1 MTSRKWCAV
10 LLALALLG
18 GLACAQQTKLRVFI
32 GGQQRPDV
40 MRKILDI
47 YEQRNTGVRV
57 EIEVGGATS
66 DQQQQYL
73 TTVLTSRDP
82 SLDVIL
88 IDIVRPA
95 QYRAAGWSEILDR
108 YLPAANKERL
118 LRQYLPAYA
127 RANVVEGA
135 LVALPAFADAQFL
148 YYRKDL
154 LDKYGYK
161 PPVTW
166 EEAIKQAQTILQGE
180 RDPNLNGIGF
190 MGNISEGTV
199 CTFLLP
205 IWAAGGD
212 VADDKGRLTLT
223 EEQARRSLQFWL
235 DLMERYRVSPPN
247 MAEKA
252 QDTIRREMQQG
263 RWIFATLF
271 AYAWAHFQND
281 PDSQVKG
288 KIGVAVMPR
297 FEGGRSASCLGGWQ
311 WTISNFSR
319 KKAQA
324 YELLRYLSSPEVAK
338 ILAIEASNLPA
349 FPTLYQDPDI
359 LRVNPWFADALPVV
373 LNARARPVHPR
384 YPEIADVIRRG
395 LNAVLA
401 RTKTPDQ
408 AAQEIVRGL
417 RTIYGQ

>member
-1 MTSRKWCAV
+1 MVTRVWLLV
-10 LLALALLG
+10 LAFLASVAF
-18 GLACAQQTKLRVFI
+18 AQQVRLKVFI

-40 MRKILDI
+40 MRRILDV
-47 YEQRNTGVRV
+47 YEQRNPGIRV

-88 IDIVRPA
+88 IDIIRPA
-95 QYRAAGWSEILDR
+95 QYRAAGWSETLDR
-108 YLPAANKERL
+108 YLPSATRDQL
-118 LRQYLPAYA
+118 LRRYLPAYVQ
-127 RANVVEGA
+127 ANIVDGA

-154 LDKYGYK
+154 LDKYGFK

-166 EEAIKQAQTILQGE
+166 DEAIRQAQIILQGE

-205 IWAAGGD
+205 IWAMGAD
-212 VADDKGRLTLT
+212 VTDDKGRLSLT

-235 DLMERYRVSPPN
+235 DLMDRHRVSPPN

-271 AYAWAHFQND
+271 AYAWNHFQND
-281 PDSQVKG
+281 PDSRVKD

-319 KKAQA
+319 NKAQA
-324 YELLRYLSSPEVAK
+324 YQLLRYLSSPEVAK
-338 ILAIEASNLPA
+338 VLALEASNLPA
-349 FPTLYQDPDI
+349 FPELYRDPDI
-359 LRVNPWFADALPVV
+359 LRLNPWFRDALPVV
-373 LNARARPVHPR
+373 MSARARPVHPR
-384 YPEIADVIRRG
+384 YPEIADAMRRG

-401 RTKTPDQ
+401 RTRTPEQ
-408 AAQEIVRGL
+408 AAREILQGL

>member
-1 MTSRKWCAV
+1 MVRIWILV
-10 LLALALLG
+10 LALFGFAG
-18 GLACAQQTKLRVFI
+18 TWAQQTRLRVFI

-47 YEQRNTGVRV
+47 YEQRNPGVRV

-82 SLDVIL
+82 SLDLIL

-95 QYRAAGWSEILDR
+95 QYKAAGWSEVLDR
-108 YLPAANKERL
+108 YLPKASREGL
-118 LRQYLPAYA
+118 LKQYLPAYA
-127 RANVVEGA
+127 RANLIEDT
-135 LVALPAFADAQFL
+135 LVALPAFADAQFFF
-148 YYRKDL
+148 YRKDL
-154 LDKYGYK
+154 LEKYGFK
-161 PPVTW
+161 PPTTW
-166 EEAIKQAQTILQGE
+166 DEAIRQAQTILQGE

-205 IWAAGGD
+205 VWAAGGD
-212 VADDKGRLTLT
+212 VTDERGRLTLT
-223 EEQARRSLQFWL
+223 QEQAQRSLQFWL
-235 DLMERYRVSPPN
+235 DLMDKHRVSPPN

-271 AYAWAHFQND
+271 AYAWAHFQRD
-281 PDSQVKG
+281 EDSKVKG
-288 KIGVAVMPR
+288 KIGVSVMPKL
-297 FEGGRSASCLGGWQ
+297 EEGRSASCLGGWQ

-319 KKAQA
+319 NKAQA
-324 YELLRYLSSPEVAK
+324 YKLLRFLSSPEVAK

-349 FPTLYQDPDI
+349 FPELYRDPEV
-359 LRVNPWFADALPVV
+359 LKANPWFADALPVV

-384 YPEIADVIRRG
+384 YPEIADVLRRG

-401 RTKTPDQ
+401 RTKSPEQ
-408 AAQEIVRGL
+408 AAREILQGL
-417 RTIYGQ
+417 RTIYGR

>member
-1 MTSRKWCAV
+1 MVRLLVGVLVAL
-10 LLALALLG
+10 LLASGAV
-18 GLACAQQTKLRVFI
+18 AQQVKLRVFI

-40 MRKILDI
+40 MRKILDV
-47 YEQRNTGVRV
+47 YEQRNPGVKV

-88 IDIVRPA
+88 IDIIRPA
-95 QYRAAGWSEILDR
+95 QYKAAGWSEPLDR
-108 YLPAANKERL
+108 YLPLGARDAL
-118 LRQYLPAYA
+118 LRQYLPAYV
-127 RANVVEGA
+127 RANIVDGA
-135 LVALPAFADAQFL
+135 LIALPAFADAQFL
-148 YYRKDL
+148 FYRKDL
-154 LDKYGYK
+154 LDKYGFK
-161 PPVTW
+161 APTTW
-166 EEAIKQAQTILQGE
+166 DEAIRQAQTILQGE
-180 RDPNLNGIGF
+180 RNPNLNGIGF

-199 CTFLLP
+199 CSFLLP

-212 VADDKGRLTLT
+212 VTDERGRLVLT
-223 EEQARRSLQFWL
+223 EDLARRSLQFWL
-235 DLMERYRVSPPN
+235 DLMDRHKVSPAN

-263 RWIFATLF
+263 RWIFGTLF

-319 KKAQA
+319 NKAQA
-324 YELLRYLSSPEVAK
+324 YRLLRYLSSPEVAK
-338 ILAIEASNLPA
+338 VLALEASNLPA
-349 FPTLYQDPDI
+349 FPELYRDPDV
-359 LRVNPWFADALPVV
+359 LRANPWFADALPVV

-384 YPEIADVIRRG
+384 YPEIADVMRRG

-401 RTKTPDQ
+401 RTKTPEQ
-408 AAQEIVRGL
+408 AAREIVQGL

>member
-1 MTSRKWCAV
+1 MVRLLVGVLVAL
-10 LLALALLG
+10 LLASGAL
-18 GLACAQQTKLRVFI
+18 AQQVKLRVFI

-40 MRKILDI
+40 MRKILDV
-47 YEQRNTGVRV
+47 YEQRNPGVKV

-82 SLDVIL
+82 SLDIIL
-88 IDIVRPA
+88 IDIIRPA
-95 QYRAAGWSEILDR
+95 QYKAAGWSEPLDR
-108 YLPAANKERL
+108 YLPLGARDSL
-118 LRQYLPAYA
+118 LRQYLPAYV
-127 RANVVEGA
+127 RANIVDGT

-148 YYRKDL
+148 FYRKDL
-154 LDKYGYK
+154 LDKYGFK
-161 PPVTW
+161 PPTTW
-166 EEAIKQAQTILQGE
+166 DEAIGQAQTILQGE
-180 RDPNLNGIGF
+180 RNPNLNGIGF

-199 CTFLLP
+199 CSFLLP

-212 VADDKGRLTLT
+212 VTDERGRLVLT
-223 EEQARRSLQFWL
+223 EDMARRSLQFWL
-235 DLMERYRVSPPN
+235 DLMDRHRVSPPN

-263 RWIFATLF
+263 RWIFGTLF

-319 KKAQA
+319 NKAQA
-324 YELLRYLSSPEVAK
+324 YRLLRYLSSPEVAK
-338 ILAIEASNLPA
+338 VLALEASNLPA
-349 FPTLYQDPDI
+349 FPELYRDPDV
-359 LRVNPWFADALPVV
+359 LRANPWFADALPVV

-384 YPEIADVIRRG
+384 YPEIADVMRRG

-401 RTKTPDQ
+401 RTKTPEQ
-408 AAQEIVRGL
+408 AAREIVQGL